1 MPNFVIH
8 EKVGYDIG
16 NMYNLHS
23 YNYYLGLLAPDSNKI
38 RVLLN
43 DKDRYNSHVRDR
55 DYKKWRLLLKSFYLD
70 NIDNYDS
77 DFLMGYVIHILTD
90 IVYDEFFYNKVIS
103 RMKKD
108 CICTS
113 SYHDSMFMD
122 MDNYYFKEMYGI
134 KDILKNG
141 SLSYDVLDIKKD
153 EMKRWK
159 LLQISRI
166 KYNNSCYYIDNVTIK
181 DIEDRVNE
189 ELIKDYL

>member
-1 MPNFVIH
+1 MPNFIIH

-16 NMYNLHS
+16 KLYNIHS

-38 RVLLN
+38 RILLS

-55 DYKKWRLLLKSFYLD
+55 NYNKWRLLLKEFYLD

-77 DFLMGYVIHILTD
+77 EFLIGYVIHILTD
-90 IVYDEFFYNKVIS
+90 IVYDEFFYNRVITT
-103 RMKKD
+103 MKND
-108 CICTS
+108 NLCTS
-113 SYHDSMFMD
+113 SYHSSMFMD
-122 MDNYYFKEMYGI
+122 MDNYYFKELYGI

-141 SLSYDVLDIKKD
+141 NISYNVLDINKD

-166 KYNNSCYYIDNVTIK
+166 KYNNTCYYITDDIIK
-181 DIEDRVNE
+181 EIEDRVNY
-189 ELIKDYL
+189 ELVRDYL